1 MVNRPG
7 SQMAS
12 QPSDRSD
19 GDGQGDEKARE
30 KTDSGLDAALDR
42 AVPAAEAEAF
52 LIGVNGKHAGR
63 VYALSYNTVSL
74 GRAADADVYI
84 SDPSVSAHH
93 ARIIN
98 SSRGFEIEDLNS
110 TNGTFVGGKRI
121 SRTQLRGG
129 DRVMLGQ
136 VEFNFLL
143 DRPVESTIA
152 VFSPGGVPGSVSPGN
167 SLARIPAAYY
177 PPPPSA
183 FAPAEAEDE
192 RSGPS
197 LVEIIGKVIR
207 IYRFLRQYS
216 RLIAVVCG
224 AGLVLG
230 LASLLVVPPAKE
242 AICEVK
248 LQPQVKTNPM
258 DSQARPSDDDA
269 VQFFAGAE
277 RAFTDSELVAGTLKK
292 LRGWAPD
299 EGTVQSITSRLRFE
313 PRPDRVYRATY
324 RDRLLGGGKPDP
336 AVFLTAHIENYVQ
349 TEINKALRVFTAQA
363 DFLRDQL
370 KSVEGDLSRISAE
383 KVKFREKN
391 ADRLPEEAAL
401 THNTRFT
408 LETRRGELNA
418 QIRQLQG
425 ELDAQRRALAA
436 EGPLAQMKASGAQV
450 YRESL
455 AKINGKLSE
464 AYARGLADGHPEV
477 KQLKDEKERIE
488 ALIKNEMSA
497 SSDDL
502 ERKSNAGLQALR
514 TRVDLLQAQLSAARA
529 DLADTEKNLGQIRN
543 VVGDLPRVEARVQ
556 QLNDIQDAT
565 THLHGQL
572 FEQLKKADLQ
582 LSLER
587 VSAESRYEIIIPP
600 QLVKTKKAMALALR
614 GGIGLFLGLLVTAAI
629 IAFREIRRL
638 VSKALVTLDDQ
649 VG

>member
-19 GDGQGDEKARE
+19 GDGQGVVNARE

-121 SRTQLRGG
+121 TRTQLRGG
-129 DRVMLGQ
+129 DRVMMGQ
-136 VEFNFLL
+136 VEINFML

-152 VFSPGGVPGSVSPGN
+152 VFSPGGVPGTVAPDN
-167 SLARIPAAYY
+167 SLARIPAAFF
-177 PPPPSA
+177 PPARSA
-183 FAPAEAEDE
+183 FPPTELDDE
-192 RSGPS
+192 RGGPS
-197 LVEIIGKVIR
+197 LVEMIGKLIR
-207 IYRFLRQYS
+207 VYRFLRQYS
-216 RLIAVVCG
+216 RLIAIVCG
-224 AGLVLG
+224 AGLVVG
-230 LASLLVVPPAKE
+230 LASLLVLPPAKE

-258 DSQARPSDDDA
+258 DPQSRPSDDDA

-292 LRGWAPD
+292 MRGWSPDDAP
-299 EGTVQSITSRLRFE
+299 VQSLTSRLKFE
-313 PRPDRVYRATY
+313 PRPDRAYRATY
-324 RDRLLGGGKPDP
+324 RDRLLGGGKLDP

-383 KVKFREKN
+383 KVKFREKK
-391 ADRLPEEAAL
+391 ADRLP
-401 THNTRFT
+401 
-408 LETRRGELNA
+408 
-418 QIRQLQG
+418 
-425 ELDAQRRALAA
+425 A
-436 EGPLAQMKASGAQV
+436 EGALAQMKAAGAQV
-450 YRESL
+450 YRDSL
-455 AKINGKLSE
+455 ARVNGKLSE

-488 ALIKNEMSA
+488 ALNKIEMSA
-497 SSDDL
+497 NSDDL
-502 ERKSNAGLQALR
+502 VRKSIAGLQALK
-514 TRVDLLQAQLSAARA
+514 TRVDLLQAQLSAARG

-600 QLVKTKKAMALALR
+600 QLVKTKKAVALALR
-614 GGIGLFLGLLVTAAI
+614 GGIGLFLGMLVAAAI
-629 IAFREIRRL
+629 IAAREMRRL

>member
-121 SRTQLRGG
+121 TRTQLRGG

-152 VFSPGGVPGSVSPGN
+152 VFSPGGIPGAVPPSN

-177 PPPPSA
+177 PPARA
-183 FAPAEAEDE
+183 FAPAEIEDE
-192 RSGPS
+192 SNGPS
-197 LVEIIGKVIR
+197 LVEVIGKLIR
-207 IYRFLRQYS
+207 IYRFLSKYS
-216 RLIAVVCG
+216 RLIAIVCG
-224 AGLVLG
+224 AGLIMG
-230 LASLLVVPPAKE
+230 LASLLVLPPARE
-242 AICEVK
+242 AVCEVK

-258 DSQARPSDDDA
+258 DPQTRPSDDDA

-292 LRGWAPD
+292 LRGWSPD
-299 EGTVQSITSRLRFE
+299 DATVQSITSRLKFE

-324 RDRLLGGGKPDP
+324 RDRLLGGGKLDP

-408 LETRRGELNA
+408 LETRRSELNA

-425 ELDAQRRALAA
+425 ELDAQRRALSA

-455 AKINGKLSE
+455 AKVNGKLSE

-497 SSDDL
+497 NSDDL
-502 ERKSNAGLQALR
+502 ERKSNAGLQALKS
-514 TRVDLLQAQLSAARA
+514 RVDLLQAQLSAARG
-529 DLADTEKNLGQIRN
+529 DLADTEKSLGQIKN

-600 QLVKTKKAMALALR
+600 QLVKTKKAVALALR
-614 GGIGLFLGLLVTAAI
+614 GGIGLFLGMLVAAAI
-629 IAFREIRRL
+629 IAAREMRRL

>member
-110 TNGTFVGGKRI
+110 TNGTLVGGKRI
-121 SRTQLRGG
+121 TRTQLRGG

-152 VFSPGGVPGSVSPGN
+152 VFSPGGIPGAVPPSN
-167 SLARIPAAYY
+167 SLARIPAAYN
-177 PPPPSA
+177 PPARA
-183 FAPAEAEDE
+183 FAPAEIEDE
-192 RSGPS
+192 SNGPS
-197 LVEIIGKVIR
+197 LVEVIGKLIR
-207 IYRFLRQYS
+207 IYRFLSKYS
-216 RLIAVVCG
+216 RLIAIVCG
-224 AGLVLG
+224 AGLIMG
-230 LASLLVVPPAKE
+230 LASLQVLPPARE

-258 DSQARPSDDDA
+258 DPQTRPSDDDA

-277 RAFTDSELVAGTLKK
+277 RAFTDSELVAGTLKQ
-292 LRGWAPD
+292 LRGWSPD
-299 EGTVQSITSRLRFE
+299 DASVQSITSRLKFE

-324 RDRLLGGGKPDP
+324 RDRLLGGGKLDP

-391 ADRLPEEAAL
+391 ADRLREEAAL
-401 THNTRFT
+401 T
-408 LETRRGELNA
+408 
-418 QIRQLQG
+418 
-425 ELDAQRRALAA
+425 
-436 EGPLAQMKASGAQV
+436 QMKASGAQV

-455 AKINGKLSE
+455 AKVNGKLSE

-477 KQLKDEKERIE
+477 KQLKDEKERLE
-488 ALIKNEMSA
+488 ALIKNELSA
-497 SSDDL
+497 NSDDL
-502 ERKSNAGLQALR
+502 ERKSNAGLQAL
-514 TRVDLLQAQLSAARA
+514 
-529 DLADTEKNLGQIRN
+529 
-543 VVGDLPRVEARVQ
+543 
-556 QLNDIQDAT
+556 
-565 THLHGQL
+565 
-572 FEQLKKADLQ
+572 
-582 LSLER
+582 
-587 VSAESRYEIIIPP
+587 
-600 QLVKTKKAMALALR
+600 M
-614 GGIGLFLGLLVTAAI
+614 
-629 IAFREIRRL
+629 
-638 VSKALVTLDDQ
+638 
-649 VG
+649 

>member
-1 MVNRPG
+1 
-7 SQMAS
+7 MAS

-52 LIGVNGKHAGR
+52 LIGVTGKHAGR

-74 GRAADADVYI
+74 GRASDADVYI

-93 ARIIN
+93 ARILN

-121 SRTQLRGG
+121 TRTHLRGG

-143 DRPVESTIA
+143 DRPAEATIA
-152 VFSPGGVPGSVSPGN
+152 VFSPGVAAAPISSAN
-167 SLARIPAAYY
+167 SLARIPQAYY
-177 PPPPSA
+177 PAPPASA
-183 FAPAEAEDE
+183 FVPRDSDDEA
-192 RSGPS
+192 SGPS
-197 LVEIIGKVIR
+197 LVEVIGKMIR
-207 IYRFLRQYS
+207 LYRFLRRYS
-216 RLIAVVCG
+216 RLIAIVCG
-224 AGLVLG
+224 AGLILG

-242 AICEVK
+242 ALCEVK

-258 DSQARPSDDDA
+258 DTQGRPSDDDA

-277 RAFTDSELVAGTLKK
+277 RAFTDPELVAGTLKK

-299 EGTVQSITSRLRFE
+299 EATVQSITGRLRFE
-313 PRPDRVYRATY
+313 PRPDRIYRATY

-401 THNTRFT
+401 THTSRFT
-408 LETRRGELNA
+408 LETRRAELNA

-425 ELDAQRRALAA
+425 ELDAQRRALTA

-455 AKINGKLSE
+455 AKINGKLTE

-488 ALIKNEMSA
+488 ALIKSEMSA
-497 SSDDL
+497 NSDDL
-502 ERKSNAGLQALR
+502 ERKSNAGLQALK
-514 TRVDLLQAQLSAARA
+514 TRVDLLQAQLGAARA

-565 THLHGQL
+565 THLHSQL

-587 VSAESRYEIIIPP
+587 VSAESRYEVIIPP
-600 QLVKTKKAMALALR
+600 QLVKTKKAVALALR
-614 GGIGLFLGLLVTAAI
+614 AGIGLFLGLLVTAAI
-629 IAFREIRRL
+629 IAFREMRRL
-638 VSKALVTLDDQ
+638 VSKALVTLDDEP
-649 VG
+649 V

>member
-1 MVNRPG
+1 
-7 SQMAS
+7 MAS

-93 ARIIN
+93 ARILN

-121 SRTQLRGG
+121 TRSPLRGG

-152 VFSPGGVPGSVSPGN
+152 VFSPGVAAAPISHAN
-167 SLARIPAAYY
+167 SLARIPQAYY
-177 PPPPSA
+177 PPPPSP
-183 FAPAEAEDE
+183 FAPAQMDDE

-197 LVEIIGKVIR
+197 LVEVIGKLIR
-207 IYRFLRQYS
+207 LYRFLRRYS
-216 RLIAVVCG
+216 RVIALVCG

-242 AICEVK
+242 ALCEVK

-258 DSQARPSDDDA
+258 DTQGRPSDEDA

-277 RAFTDSELVAGTLKK
+277 RAFTDPELVAGTLKK
-292 LRGWAPD
+292 LRGWTPD
-299 EGTVQSITSRLRFE
+299 DATVQSITSRLRFE

-370 KSVEGDLSRISAE
+370 KSVEGDLARISAE

-401 THNTRFT
+401 THNTRFS
-408 LETRRGELNA
+408 LESRRAELNA

-450 YRESL
+450 YRDSL

-497 SSDDL
+497 NSDDL
-502 ERKSNAGLQALR
+502 ERKSNAGLQAMKS
-514 TRVDLLQAQLSAARA
+514 RVDLLQAQLGAARA
-529 DLADTEKNLGQIRN
+529 DLADTERSLGQIRN

-587 VSAESRYEIIIPP
+587 VSAESRYEVIIPP
-600 QLVKTKKAMALALR
+600 QLVKTKKPVALAIR

-629 IAFREIRRL
+629 IAFREMRRL
-638 VSKALVTLDDQ
+638 VSKALVTLEDEA
-649 VG
+649 V

>member
-1 MVNRPG
+1 MPR
-7 SQMAS
+7 
-12 QPSDRSD
+12 
-19 GDGQGDEKARE
+19 
-30 KTDSGLDAALDR
+30 
-42 AVPAAEAEAF
+42 
-52 LIGVNGKHAGR
+52 
-63 VYALSYNTVSL
+63 
-74 GRAADADVYI
+74 DAD
-84 SDPSVSAHH
+84 D
-93 ARIIN
+93 
-98 SSRGFEIEDLNS
+98 
-110 TNGTFVGGKRI
+110 
-121 SRTQLRGG
+121 
-129 DRVMLGQ
+129 
-136 VEFNFLL
+136 
-143 DRPVESTIA
+143 
-152 VFSPGGVPGSVSPGN
+152 
-167 SLARIPAAYY
+167 
-177 PPPPSA
+177 
-183 FAPAEAEDE
+183 EA
-192 RSGPS
+192 SGPS
-197 LVEIIGKVIR
+197 LVEVIGKMIR
-207 IYRFLRQYS
+207 MYRFLRRYS
-216 RLIAVVCG
+216 RLIAIVCG
-224 AGLVLG
+224 AGLILG

-242 AICEVK
+242 ALCEVK

-258 DSQARPSDDDA
+258 DTQGRPSDDDA

-277 RAFTDSELVAGTLKK
+277 RAFTDPELVAGTLKK

-299 EGTVQSITSRLRFE
+299 EATVQSITGRLRFE
-313 PRPDRVYRATY
+313 PRPDRIYRATY

-401 THNTRFT
+401 THTSRFT
-408 LETRRGELNA
+408 LETRRAELNA

-425 ELDAQRRALAA
+425 ELDAQRRALTA

-455 AKINGKLSE
+455 AKINGKLTE

-488 ALIKNEMSA
+488 ALIKSEMSA
-497 SSDDL
+497 NSDDL
-502 ERKSNAGLQALR
+502 ERKSNAGLQALK
-514 TRVDLLQAQLSAARA
+514 TRVDLLQAQLGAARA

-565 THLHGQL
+565 THLHSQL

-587 VSAESRYEIIIPP
+587 VSAESRYEVIIPP
-600 QLVKTKKAMALALR
+600 QLVKTKKAVALALR
-614 GGIGLFLGLLVTAAI
+614 AGIGLFLGLLVTAAI
-629 IAFREIRRL
+629 IAFREMRRL
-638 VSKALVTLDDQ
+638 VSKALVTLDDEP
-649 VG
+649 V